1 MAGTAV
7 SVVMPA
13 WNARDFVGD
22 AVRSVLAQEHRAAEC
37 IVVDDGSTDGTADLL
52 QREFGPDIQVIRQD
66 RQGVSV
72 ARNTGAAAA
81 SGELI
86 AFLDSDDS
94 WLPNKLSRQ
103 LDAFQA
109 DPDLDFVYSWVWR
122 TDAKLQVTAIS
133 EAADPD
139 ELIERTIMLRSG
151 VANLAMTGVIR
162 AARFQQLGGFD
173 ERLSTSADADLACR
187 LAIAGRIEV
196 VREPLALY
204 RQHGA
209 QMHTNPATLEHD
221 FPIVLGKVYGNTNLE
236 SLPRRRRALAAFHRT
251 LAIAY
256 LRDRRLIAGARH
268 GLQAFLRSPGIAL
281 TG

>member
-7 SVVMPA
+7 SVIIPA

-22 AVRSVLAQEHRAAEC
+22 AVRSVLAQEQEAAEC
-37 IVVDDGSTDGTADLL
+37 IVVDDGSTDGTAELL
-52 QREFGPDIQVIRQD
+52 QCDFGSDIKIIS
-66 RQGVSV
+66 QGRRGVAA
-72 ARNTGAAAA
+72 ARNAGAEAA
-81 SGELI
+81 SGD
-86 AFLDSDDS
+86 FLALLDADDA

-103 LDAFQA
+103 VETLQA
-109 DPDLDFVYSWVWR
+109 DPHLDLVYSWVWR
-122 TDAKLQVTAIS
+122 TDAALQTRALR
-133 EAADPD
+133 EAAEPH
-139 ELIERTIMLRSG
+139 ELIERTIMLNGR
-151 VANLAMTGVIR
+151 VANLAMTGVVR
-162 AARFQQLGGFD
+162 AAQFHELGGFD

-209 QMHTNPATLEHD
+209 QMHVNPVALEHD
-221 FPIVLGKVYGNTNLE
+221 FPIVLRKIYGNPNVK
-236 SLPRRRRALAAFHRT
+236 SLPKRTAALAAFHRT

-256 LRDRRLIAGARH
+256 LRDRRLLAGARH
-268 GLQAFLRSPGIAL
+268 GLQAILRSPRVAL